1 MVPNIFG
8 IRQSNYL
15 GQKFYLPV
23 KQKNGCVMFC
33 IFLQNNAVWQAIT
46 FDTIVELIIFI
57 NL

>member
-1 MVPNIFG
+1 
-8 IRQSNYL
+8 
-15 GQKFYLPV
+15 
-23 KQKNGCVMFC
+23 MFC